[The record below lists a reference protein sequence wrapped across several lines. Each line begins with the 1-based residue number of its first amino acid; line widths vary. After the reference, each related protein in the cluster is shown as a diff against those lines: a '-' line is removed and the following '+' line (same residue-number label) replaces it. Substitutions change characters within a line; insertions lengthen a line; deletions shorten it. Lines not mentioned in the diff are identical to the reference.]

1 MVRPPAR
8 LNHVA
13 PSWTYSTVVNSFLP
27 SISFIAYF
35 IYRLL
40 IHLCPHLSFT
50 IKSVFPNI
58 IIFETRTTH
67 VRTFKCCWT
76 YDTYLYWPLTMA
88 LGRVLSQKVRKLIIQ
103 HSRYPVRSIWTPQG
117 SRKYKYFRADGA
129 WDRERKLRARSS
141 PEIRC
146 RGPIGKCHREA

>member
-40 IHLCPHLSFT
+40 IHLCVCLPPSRRNGATSRSPSSELH
-50 IKSVFPNI
+50 
-58 IIFETRTTH
+58 
-67 VRTFKCCWT
+67 
-76 YDTYLYWPLTMA
+76 D
-88 LGRVLSQKVRKLIIQ
+88 KVRISEYHHI
-103 HSRYPVRSIWTPQG
+103 
-117 SRKYKYFRADGA
+117 
-129 WDRERKLRARSS
+129 
-141 PEIRC
+141 
-146 RGPIGKCHREA
+146 